1 MTAEDYLKNKEWV
14 KRIEVTFESLD
25 RDKDGVVTLN
35 DIVCDVKKYS
45 HLNPDPKVV
54 ESLRIAQIEFA
65 AELGIKAGISMTKE
79 EYVRNYANLAPVEV
93 AKVTSGEESVIHK
106 LLNKLFDVI
115 DKDHD
120 GTVSREKWC
129 KFIVATEVFSQ
140 KLFHVIF
147 ELLGVNKTVEE
158 FIDFLYRI
166 LFTLEHVICSGML
179 SFRFLTHYYFSI
191 VVCLFICMFVRIRII
206 LFPHFPKFICM
217 LINKDEPVKYNSLYH
232 QMIAVRCI

>member
-79 EYVRNYANLAPVEV
+79 EYVINYANLAPGEV
-93 AKVTSGEESVIHK
+93 AKVTSGEGSVIHK
-106 LLNKLFDVI
+106 LLNKMIDVI

-129 KFIVATEVFSQ
+129 KFIVATEVYSQ
-140 KLFHVIF
+140 TLFDMIL

-158 FIDFLYRI
+158 FIDLLYRI
-166 LFTLEHVICSGML
+166 LFTLEDVIFPGML
-179 SFRFLTHYYFSI
+179 SFRFLTTLLFLNR
-191 VVCLFICMFVRIRII
+191 CLFVYLYVCPISNYTISS
-206 LFPHFPKFICM
+206 LPKVHSYV
-217 LINKDEPVKYNSLYH
+217 NK
-232 QMIAVRCI
+232 QR